1 MHLSTKLR
9 AVIIPAC
16 LFSLAAVSNPI
27 TNINLTS
34 TKNIMADTTAV
45 TALPAAS
52 AFERTIDGKA
62 THLFTMKNKKGMQVA
77 VTNYGAHLVAA
88 LVPDKKGKLVSVVL
102 GFDDMEGFQKTA
114 GSYYGAIV
122 GRYGNRIAKAKF
134 TLDGKEYTLTA
145 NNKPN
150 TLHGGPKGFSTQ
162 IWDGKQVNAQTVELT
177 YLSADMEEGFPGNL
191 KTKVTYHL
199 TDDNAIQISYEATTD
214 KTTVV
219 NLTNHAYFNLNGE
232 GSGTVLDH
240 QLQINADNYT
250 PVDRSLIPTGVL
262 EPVKGTPFDFTTFTA
277 LGKNIKADS
286 EQIKFGG
293 GYDHN
298 FALNKHTIKNPIA
311 IVRGDKSG
319 IEMDVYTEEPGVQ
332 LYTGNGM
339 GGRTTI
345 RGGAKDS
352 KQTAFCLETQHFP
365 DAPNQPQFAST
376 TLKPGQVYKTQTIYK
391 FTAK

>member
-9 AVIIPAC
+9 AVIFPAC
-16 LFSLAAVSNPI
+16 LLSLAAYSNPI

-34 TKNIMADTTAV
+34 TTNIMADTTAV

-52 AFERTIDGKA
+52 AFERTIDGKQ
-62 THLFTMKNKKGMQVA
+62 THMFTMKNKKGMQVA
-77 VTNYGAHLVAA
+77 LTNYGAHLMAA
-88 LVPDKKGKLVSVVL
+88 LVPDKKGNLVSVVL
-102 GFDDMEGFQKTA
+102 GFDNMENVQKTR

-122 GRYGNRIAKAKF
+122 GRYGNRIANAKF
-134 TLDGKEYTLTA
+134 SLDGQEYALTA
-145 NNKPN
+145 NNRPN
-150 TLHGGPKGFSTQ
+150 TLHGGPKGFSNQ
-162 IWDGKQVNAQTVELT
+162 VWDGKQVNAQTVEFA

-199 TDDNAIQISYEATTD
+199 TDDNAIQINYEATTD

-232 GSGTVLDH
+232 GSGNILNHD
-240 QLQINADNYT
+240 LKINADNFT
-250 PVDRSLIPTGVL
+250 PVNRSLIPTGVL
-262 EPVKGTPFDFTTFTA
+262 EPVKGTPFDFTAFTPI
-277 LGKNIKADS
+277 GKNIKADN

-298 FALNKHTIKNPIA
+298 FALNKHSIKDPIA
-311 IVRGDKSG
+311 TVRGDKSG
-319 IEMDVYTEEPGVQ
+319 IEMNVYTKEPGVQ

-339 GGRTTI
+339 GGSTVI

-365 DAPNQPQFAST
+365 DAPNQPAFAST
-376 TLKPGQVYKTQTIYK
+376 TLKPGKVYKTQTIYK